1 MTNKAPLGAQE
12 LQLLRHIAR
21 GGASSVGQVA
31 ESFGSEQGLA
41 RSTVLTMM
49 ERLRRKGYLTRRR
62 VRGVFAY
69 ASSSRDED
77 LVRDVVGS
85 FVQRALEGSVSPFV
99 AYLAQRSEMSDQEL
113 IELERLVERLR
124 SKRKGGSS

>member
-1 MTNKAPLGAQE
+1 MSKAPLGAQE
-12 LQLLRHIAR
+12 LLLLRHIAR
-21 GGASSVGQVA
+21 GRPSTAGQVA
-31 ESFGSEQGLA
+31 ESFGAEQSLA

-62 VRGVFAY
+62 VKGVFVY

-77 LVRDVVGS
+77 VVREVVGS

-99 AYLAQRSEMSDQEL
+99 AYLAQRAEISDEEL
-113 IELERLVERLR
+113 AALERLVERLR
-124 SKRKGGSS
+124 SKRKGGSR